1 MPSDVVQPQDLVRAV
16 STLDSDLKSWA
27 AKRYGLISAGPPPR
41 YERTW
46 LPDDLIFA
54 QQWDNWLTNFRNTPI
69 DSENIEHIRGDLGK
83 WQSLAANREV
93 EFSNPDDKPI
103 RTADD
108 ATVSKI
114 PWVKVAIGVG
124 IAAGGY
130 WWLTRKKPEPT
141 SDAGSV
147 VQVEKPLPL
156 EERVSR
162 LMTTGTRTSR
172 TSRR

>member
-1 MPSDVVQPQDLVRAV
+1 MPSSEVQPQDLIKAV
-16 STLDSDLKSWA
+16 SALDSDLKSWA
-27 AKRYGLISAGPPPR
+27 AKRYGLISAGPPPK

-54 QQWDNWLTNFRNTPI
+54 QQWDQWITNFKNTPI
-69 DSENIEHIRGDLGK
+69 DSENIEYIKNDIGK
-83 WQSLAANREV
+83 WQSLAENREV
-93 EFSNPDDKPI
+93 ELSNPDDKAI

-108 ATVSKI
+108 SKESKI
-114 PWVKVAIGVG
+114 PWFKVALGVA
-124 IAAGGY
+124 AAGGAY
-130 WWLTRKKPEPT
+130 LWLTRKKSEIEPT
-141 SDAGSV
+141 GAV

-172 TSRR
+172 R